1 MRFAPQTLGA
11 PARAPMKRAATIA
24 LGLLLLSGPLA
35 AEITPRAGPHDAR
48 VRDAIY
54 VQGQVYNLVLMLERV
69 TTVELPRGEEIVSV
83 VAGDTQSFDFDAVP
97 GGQAFVIKPK
107 RSGARTNITVFT
119 NRRTYYFVASA
130 SRNTAFYSVR
140 FTVPADQT
148 RERGARVPAHRVIN
162 TRYGGNDMTAITP
175 IEVWDDGTFT
185 YFRFETTRE
194 LPTIF
199 AISDG
204 MERIANSTL
213 QRDGTVRVSGTS
225 PYWVL
230 RLGEIETAIANLGE
244 AR

>member
-1 MRFAPQTLGA
+1 MRFAPLKQASLTF
-11 PARAPMKRAATIA
+11 APMRFAATTA

-97 GGQAFVIKPK
+97 GGRAFVIKPK
-107 RSGARTNITVFT
+107 RAGARTNITVFT

-148 RERGARVPAHRVIN
+148 RERGARVPEHRVIN
-162 TRYGGNDMTAITP
+162 SRYGGSAMTAITP
-175 IEVWDDGTFT
+175 QEVWDDGTFT
-185 YFRFETTRE
+185 YFRFSDARE

-204 MERIANSTL
+204 MERIANGQV
-213 QRDGTVRVSGTS
+213 QRDGTIRVSGTS

-230 RLGEIETAIANLGE
+230 RLGQLETAIANLG
-244 AR
+244 ARQ

>member
-1 MRFAPQTLGA
+1 MQFAT
-11 PARAPMKRAATIA
+11 TTV
-24 LGLLLLSGPLA
+24 LGLLLLTGPLS

-54 VQGQVYNLVLMLERV
+54 VDGQVYNLVLMLERV

-97 GGQAFVIKPK
+97 GGRAFVIKPK

-140 FTVPADQT
+140 FTVPTDQT
-148 RERGARVPAHRVIN
+148 RERGARVPEHRVIN
-162 TRYGGNDMTAITP
+162 SRYGGSAMTAITP
-175 IEVWDDGTFT
+175 QEVWDDGTFT
-185 YFRFETTRE
+185 YFRFSGARE
-194 LPTIF
+194 LPSIF

-204 MERIANSTL
+204 IERIVNGQV
-213 QRDGTVRVSGTS
+213 QRDGTIRVSGTS

-230 RLGEIETAIANLGE
+230 RLGQLDVAIANLG
-244 AR
+244 ALQ

>member
-1 MRFAPQTLGA
+1 MRFAPRKLGA
-11 PARAPMKRAATIA
+11 PMRAPTKLAAGTF
-24 LGLLLLSGPLA
+24 LGLLVLMGPLA

-54 VQGQVYNLVLMLERV
+54 VDGQVYNLVLMLERV

-97 GGQAFVIKPK
+97 GGRAFVIKPK

-119 NRRTYYFVASA
+119 NRRTYYFVVQE

-148 RERGARVPAHRVIN
+148 RERGARVPEQRVIN
-162 TRYGGNDMTAITP
+162 TRYGGNAMTAITP
-175 IEVWDDGTFT
+175 EEVWDDGTFT
-185 YFRFETTRE
+185 YFRFATARE
-194 LPTIF
+194 MPTIF

-204 MERIANSTL
+204 MERIANGQV

-230 RLGEIETAIANLGE
+230 RLGQIETAIANLG
-244 AR
+244 ARQ

>member
-1 MRFAPQTLGA
+1 MRFAPLKQASLTF
-11 PARAPMKRAATIA
+11 APMRLAASTA

-97 GGQAFVIKPK
+97 GGRAFVIKPK
-107 RSGARTNITVFT
+107 RAGARTNITVFT

-148 RERGARVPAHRVIN
+148 RERGARVPEHRVIN
-162 TRYGGNDMTAITP
+162 SRYGGSAMTAITP
-175 IEVWDDGTFT
+175 QEVWDDGTFT
-185 YFRFETTRE
+185 YFRFAGARE

-204 MERIANSTL
+204 MERVANGQV
-213 QRDGTVRVSGTS
+213 QRDGTIRVSGTS

-230 RLGEIETAIANLGE
+230 RLGQLETAIANLG
-244 AR
+244 ARQ

>member
-1 MRFAPQTLGA
+1 MRFAPQKMAYLTF
-11 PARAPMKRAATIA
+11 APMKLAANTA
-24 LGLLLLSGPLA
+24 LGLLLLSGSLA

-54 VQGQVYNLVLMLERV
+54 VDGQVYNLVLMLERV

-97 GGQAFVIKPK
+97 GGRAFVIKPK

-119 NRRTYYFVASA
+119 NRRTYYFVAQE

-148 RERGARVPAHRVIN
+148 RERGARVPEHRVIN
-162 TRYGGNDMTAITP
+162 SRYGGSAMTAITP
-175 IEVWDDGTFT
+175 QEVWDDGTFT
-185 YFRFETTRE
+185 YFRFSGARE

-204 MERIANSTL
+204 MERIANGQV
-213 QRDGTVRVSGTS
+213 QRDGTIRVSGTS

-230 RLGEIETAIANLGE
+230 RLGQLETAIANLG
-244 AR
+244 ARQ

>member
-1 MRFAPQTLGA
+1 MRFAPRTLSA
-11 PARAPMKRAATIA
+11 PTRAPIKLAAGTAI
-24 LGLLLLSGPLA
+24 GLLLLMGPLA

-54 VQGQVYNLVLMLERV
+54 VDGQVYNLVLMLERV

-97 GGQAFVIKPK
+97 GGRAFVIKPK

-148 RERGARVPAHRVIN
+148 RERGARVPEHRVIN
-162 TRYGGNDMTAITP
+162 TRYGGNAMTAITP
-175 IEVWDDGTFT
+175 EEVWDDGTFT
-185 YFRFETTRE
+185 YFRFATARE

-199 AISDG
+199 VISDG
-204 MERIANSTL
+204 MERIANGQV

-230 RLGEIETAIANLGE
+230 RLGQIETAIANLG
-244 AR
+244 ARQ

>member
-1 MRFAPQTLGA
+1 MRFAPLKLASPTFA
-11 PARAPMKRAATIA
+11 PIRLAASTA

-97 GGQAFVIKPK
+97 GGRAFVIKPK
-107 RSGARTNITVFT
+107 RAGARTNITVFT

-140 FTVPADQT
+140 FTVPADQN
-148 RERGARVPAHRVIN
+148 REHGARVPEHRVIN
-162 TRYGGNDMTAITP
+162 SRYGGSAMTAITP
-175 IEVWDDGTFT
+175 QEVWDDGTFT
-185 YFRFETTRE
+185 YFRFAGARE

-204 MERIANSTL
+204 MERVANGQV
-213 QRDGTVRVSGTS
+213 QRDGTIRVSGTS

-230 RLGEIETAIANLGE
+230 RLGQLETAIANLG
-244 AR
+244 ARQ